1 MLISI
6 GKSYKTYFFIL
17 GSALFKLL
25 SLILTGDGNK
35 YKDFGL
41 FGFCPTFNK
50 FNFTQSILIYFGY
63 IIFGIIFYFFKKIKK
78 AEQGSIKIKTVPQP
92 EHSFIIIQIKF
103 MQKIYAKILL

>member
-1 MLISI
+1 MLILI
-6 GKSYKTYFFIL
+6 GKCYKTYFFIL

-78 AEQGSIKIKTVPQP
+78 ADQGSTIIKIVSTAGT
-92 EHSFIIIQIKF
+92 FIYNIQIKF
-103 MQKIYAKILL
+103 V

>member
-6 GKSYKTYFFIL
+6 GKCYKTYFFIL

-25 SLILTGDGNK
+25 SLVLIGNSNK
-35 YKDFGL
+35 GENGFGL

-50 FNFTQSILIYFGY
+50 FNFTQSIFIYFGY

-78 AEQGSIKIKTVPQP
+78 ADQGSTIIKIVSTAGT
-92 EHSFIIIQIKF
+92 FIYNIQIKF
-103 MQKIYAKILL
+103 V

>member
-35 YKDFGL
+35 Y
-41 FGFCPTFNK
+41 
-50 FNFTQSILIYFGY
+50 
-63 IIFGIIFYFFKKIKK
+63 
-78 AEQGSIKIKTVPQP
+78 
-92 EHSFIIIQIKF
+92 
-103 MQKIYAKILL
+103 